1 MFLPAQPM
9 SWTWRWFTSNN
20 QIKRSNKTGGLQSK
34 QIRAQP
40 TVCFLDWDT
49 RNMNGWT
56 CYFTSCTKLWSILC
70 VNHTKD
76 EKSARRLTTKTGPD
90 SKNSFYVVSAWC
102 SKQTLNTSHHRSK
115 KYAQIWKIP
124 FRYNLKDTKNQ
135 RLNTNQGIKWSHCDC
150 YLILTESSSHFLAW
164 HTGLNKLACG
174 WGIYSHSSSFT
185 AGVSFD
191 HFSRAR
197 TQSWAPRL

>member
-1 MFLPAQPM
+1 MVCSRSRSELNQQSVFWTGIQGTWMVELVTLLPVPNYGQFYLWITQRMKNLLVHWPRRQDQTQKTAFMLYQLDVA
-9 SWTWRWFTSNN
+9 
-20 QIKRSNKTGGLQSK
+20 NK
-34 QIRAQP
+34 
-40 TVCFLDWDT
+40 
-49 RNMNGWT
+49 
-56 CYFTSCTKLWSILC
+56 
-70 VNHTKD
+70 
-76 EKSARRLTTKTGPD
+76 
-90 SKNSFYVVSAWC
+90 
-102 SKQTLNTSHHRSK
+102 TLNTSHHRSK

-191 HFSRAR
+191 HFRQAR